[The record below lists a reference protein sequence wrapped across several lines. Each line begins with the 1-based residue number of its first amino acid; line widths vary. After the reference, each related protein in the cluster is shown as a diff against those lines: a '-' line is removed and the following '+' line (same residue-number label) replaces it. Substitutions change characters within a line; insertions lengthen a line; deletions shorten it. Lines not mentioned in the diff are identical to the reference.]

1 MGLFQSGRIGTVGSE
16 SVEDSEEKFIVV
28 RKEIEKNDEDE
39 SQSPEGA

>member
-1 MGLFQSGRIGTVGSE
+1 MGLFQPGGAGAVESEIVGNP
-16 SVEDSEEKFIVV
+16 EEEFIVV